1 MKALQIEQVGDLL
14 EDINALTF
22 GLIYNNTKD
31 FVGKEIENNLFRLG
45 LMLGDKA
52 KQAKEILEKGDEE

>member
-22 GLIYNNTKD
+22 GFIYNNTKD

-45 LMLGDKA
+45 LMIGDKV